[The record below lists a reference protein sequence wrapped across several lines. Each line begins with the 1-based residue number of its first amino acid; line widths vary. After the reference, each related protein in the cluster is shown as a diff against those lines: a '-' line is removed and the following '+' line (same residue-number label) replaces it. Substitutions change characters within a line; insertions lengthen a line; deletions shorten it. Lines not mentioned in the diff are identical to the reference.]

1 MPRWEPGT
9 RDRLERAA
17 LELFASRGYAEVTV
31 QDIARHAGVGKATFF
46 RIFPDKRE
54 VLFWGQDLLVTL
66 FVEGVAGAAEGASVI
81 DQVAASLSAVATA
94 FPPERHDLAGTRDAV
109 VAQHPDLQERLA
121 HKRAVLRDA
130 LRDALAARGAPE
142 AEAALGAEIG
152 RAAFSAA
159 YAQWAHSDTLDDF
172 ALLADRELD
181 ALLNAAAHLASDRQV
196 AASS

>member
-46 RIFPDKRE
+46 RTFPDKRE

-66 FVEGVAGAAEGASVI
+66 LIEGVAEAADGTSVV
-81 DQVAASLSAVATA
+81 DQVAAALRAVATA
-94 FPPERHDLAGTRDAV
+94 FPPERHDLAGTREAI

-130 LRDALAARGAPE
+130 LRDALSARGAPE
-142 AEAALGAEIG
+142 AEAALGAEMG

-159 YAQWAHSDTLDDF
+159 YAWWAHSDTPDDF
-172 ALLADRELD
+172 ALLAGHELD
-181 ALLNAAAHLASDRQV
+181 VLLDAAAHLAADRSIGTS
-196 AASS
+196 A